1 MNVNDEELL
10 NQTRR
15 ALDDANDG
23 LDGATLSRL
32 RRARALAVE
41 RATRRPLATAFLYRF
56 APAAAFAAVA
66 AIAIGVVFMLDTGK
80 RDHGSDNLTAALADL
95 EMLAADEAIALDD
108 ELDFYRWLD
117 AAQHAG

>member
-1 MNVNDEELL
+1 MNDEELL

-95 EMLAADEAIALDD
+95 EMLAADEAIVLDD